1 MPFACYKPIDTCIH
15 SSNSQNFSI
24 NFFLHWP
31 TKQFSRIHWLTFF
44 SPAFWKKRTSHPY
57 HLLLQTLY
65 PKLVVA
71 DKWFLPKTTFQ
82 PWLAQMV
89 ETILIMLIVQPQLMK
104 NLKIKLTKG
113 LIRKGPELVI
123 GEHPLW
129 KVSYN
134 CKMEGRLFT
143 FSCLFTIFQDWNLQV
158 KIQNT

>member
-1 MPFACYKPIDTCIH
+1 MPFACIH

-24 NFFLHWP
+24 IFF
-31 TKQFSRIHWLTFF
+31 SLTNKLIFQNSLTHFFF

-104 NLKIKLTKG
+104 NLKIKLTKE

-123 GEHPLW
+123 EEHPLW

-143 FSCLFTIFQDWNLQV
+143 FSCLFTIF
-158 KIQNT
+158 

>member
-1 MPFACYKPIDTCIH
+1 MPFACYKPIHSCIH

-24 NFFLHWP
+24 IFFFIDQQTNFPEFTDSL
-31 TKQFSRIHWLTFF
+31 FF
-44 SPAFWKKRTSHPY
+44 SSAFWKKRTSHPY

-104 NLKIKLTKG
+104 NLKIKHTKE

-123 GEHPLW
+123 EEHPLW

-143 FSCLFTIFQDWNLQV
+143 FSCLFTIFQDWDLQV
-158 KIQNT
+158 KIQNP